1 MHIVVSHIFSFM
13 LDLIQFQHSSAR
25 HLYSCI
31 FLIVLQLRVCFFFFC
46 VNTTRVL
53 FSHGF
58 CSEDSH
64 FFNRGTHSTGFSL
77 FIFLKGTKSETRSL
91 FSSLCVFHFII
102 MQKIYYIR
110 VVFVCLLLLVSL
122 AFSRRYKFV
131 NKKKLKR
138 KKNIILCVCEV
149 VNFYFF
155 REQRPTQN
163 GRAGSFVIFFFA
175 LFSFSITD
183 TLKETTSLRNGW
195 KIVNCQSL
203 ISLSCSLYL

>member
-1 MHIVVSHIFSFM
+1 MCGLVSLLLLHRKVTFVDFFPNTRVFLFFLMHIVVSLIFSFM
-13 LDLIQFQHSSAR
+13 LDLIQFQHSSTR
-25 HLYSCI
+25 HLYSCF

-53 FSHGF
+53 FSHVY

-77 FIFLKGTKSETRSL
+77 FSVKGTKSETRSF
-91 FSSLCVFHFII
+91 FSSLCVSF
-102 MQKIYYIR
+102 YYNAKNLLHSSC
-110 VVFVCLLLLVSL
+110 FCLLLLVSL

-131 NKKKLKR
+131 NKKILKR

-149 VNFYFF
+149 VNFCFF

-163 GRAGSFVIFFFA
+163 GG
-175 LFSFSITD
+175 L
-183 TLKETTSLRNGW
+183 TLL
-195 KIVNCQSL
+195 
-203 ISLSCSLYL
+203 

>member
-1 MHIVVSHIFSFM
+1 MFFFSFSCISLFLSFSFM

-25 HLYSCI
+25 HLYSCF

-53 FSHGF
+53 FSHVF
-58 CSEDSH
+58 CSEDSQFLTGGH
-64 FFNRGTHSTGFSL
+64 IVPVSPFFSV
-77 FIFLKGTKSETRSL
+77 KGTKSETRSH

-102 MQKIYYIR
+102 MQKNYYIR

-138 KKNIILCVCEV
+138 KK
-149 VNFYFF
+149 
-155 REQRPTQN
+155 T
-163 GRAGSFVIFFFA
+163 
-175 LFSFSITD
+175 
-183 TLKETTSLRNGW
+183 
-195 KIVNCQSL
+195 
-203 ISLSCSLYL
+203 

>member
-1 MHIVVSHIFSFM
+1 MCGLVSLLLLHRKVTFVDFFPNTRVFLFFLMHIVVSLIFSFM

-53 FSHGF
+53 FSHVF
-58 CSEDSH
+58 CSEDSQ
-64 FFNRGTHSTGFSL
+64 FLTGGTNSTGFSL
-77 FIFLKGTKSETRSL
+77 FSVKGTKSETRPL
-91 FSSLCVFHFII
+91 FSSLCVFHFIL

-110 VVFVCLLLLVSL
+110 VFFCLLLLVSL

-131 NKKKLKR
+131 NKKILKR

-163 GRAGSFVIFFFA
+163 GGLA
-175 LFSFSITD
+175 L
-183 TLKETTSLRNGW
+183 L
-195 KIVNCQSL
+195 
-203 ISLSCSLYL
+203 